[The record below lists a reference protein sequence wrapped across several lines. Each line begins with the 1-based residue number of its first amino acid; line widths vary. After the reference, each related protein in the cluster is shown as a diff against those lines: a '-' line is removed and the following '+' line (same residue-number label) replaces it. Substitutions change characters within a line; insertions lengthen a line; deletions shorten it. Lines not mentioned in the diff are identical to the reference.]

1 MKKTIL
7 ALMIIT
13 LLSKFLGFARELVL
27 AYFYGASAVSDAY
40 LISITIPT
48 VIFAFIGTGL
58 ATSYIPLYTEITAQ
72 KGVKEADRFSN
83 NLINFLIIFCT
94 LVIFAGLVFA
104 EPVVKLFAF
113 GFKGDTLRLAVDF
126 TRISILGIYFMALA
140 YVFISYLQIKNN
152 FIIPALIGF
161 PYNFFII
168 TSFFLSADGSYIFLP
183 WGLVLAIASQ
193 FFLLLPF
200 AFKNGY
206 RYRLLIDR
214 KDPYL
219 RRVIYLALP
228 VILGSSISQINTLV
242 DRTLASGI
250 AVGGISALNYA
261 NRLNGFVQ
269 GIFVL
274 TVATVIYPAISRMA
288 ADNNIEGLKKSI
300 AQAVNTVNLM
310 LIPVTVGAML
320 LTEPIVRLLFG
331 RGAFDARAVEMTAYA
346 LFFYAIGM
354 TGFGLR
360 EILARA
366 FYSLQDTKTPMINAA
381 VGFTMNIIL
390 NLILSRYLGIGGLA
404 LATSIAAVFTAGLLM
419 FNLRKKIGALGG
431 KNILLTFIKI
441 SAASAIMGAAVFA
454 LYNTLPLYINANL
467 ALVTS
472 IALGAVVYFII
483 VSFMKIEEVDVL
495 LRAARA
501 RIAQI

>member
-1 MKKTIL
+1 MKKTVL

-48 VIFAFIGTGL
+48 VVFAFIGAGI

-72 KGVKEADRFSN
+72 KGIGEADRFSN

-94 LVIFAGLVFA
+94 FVILLGLIFT
-104 EPVVKLFAF
+104 EPVVKLFAS
-113 GFKGDTLRLAVDF
+113 GFKGDTLRLAVYF

-140 YVFISYLQIKNN
+140 YVCTGYLQIKNN
-152 FIIPALIGF
+152 FIIPTLIGF

-168 TSFFLSADGSYIFLP
+168 ASFFLSAEGRYIFLP

-193 FFLLLPF
+193 FFLMLPF
-200 AFKNGY
+200 VFKNGY

-219 RRVIYLALP
+219 RKVIYLALP

-300 AQAVNTVNLM
+300 AQAVNAVNLM
-310 LIPVTVGAML
+310 LIPVTIGAML
-320 LTEPIVRLLFG
+320 FAEPIVRLLFG

-346 LFFYAIGM
+346 LFFYALGM

-366 FYSLQDTKTPMINAA
+366 FYSMQDTRTPMVNAA

-404 LATSIAAVFTAGLLM
+404 LATSISAIFTTGLLM
-419 FNLRKKIGALGG
+419 LNLRKKIGALGG

-441 SAASAIMGAAVFA
+441 SAASAVMGAAVFGI
-454 LYNTLPLYINANL
+454 YNVLPIYMDDNL
-467 ALVTS
+467 ALLVS
-472 IALGAVVYFII
+472 IASGAVVYFGI
-483 VSFMKIEEVDVL
+483 VSFMKIEEVNVIL
-495 LRAARA
+495 KAVRA
-501 RIAQI
+501 RMAQM